1 MLTITPPARPRSAEE
16 IRVGA
21 VTEQAD
27 GTWLASLSL
36 PEWPDHAASL
46 RVWAPTHRE
55 LEHQMATWRKAAVPL
70 QELAAALVVNDDARA
85 AAPLTQL
92 AALAPRLRLWAIEA
106 YQRWPQDT
114 TAQTVLGLCCVALGR
129 RKEAFFHLLRA
140 GSRWQAESPRG
151 LLLGAAAMQL
161 LGDAASARA
170 MLTALRRLVET
181 ARIANIVRHFTHHV
195 VWTRPDLLRHV
206 RGVVQVG
213 ANVGDE
219 ADCWA
224 ALGVR
229 SLIAFEP
236 VPEAFT
242 RLCANLRR
250 YAPAGSHWQ
259 PVQLAV
265 ADRCGQLEFWQG
277 KETGNSS
284 FFELHPDRSEF
295 HRKNQHARR
304 IVVPTT
310 TLDTWFD
317 EHPGMLADHN
327 LMFLDVQGA
336 EHLVIEGA
344 RRSLRS
350 IDYVVMEL
358 SEAEIYTGTWTIARM
373 DALMASCGFDK
384 VAQEPNGF
392 PEQVD
397 ALYMRRGAPRD

>member
-1 MLTITPPARPRSAEE
+1 MLTITPLAPPRVPTEN
-16 IRVGA
+16 RTGA
-21 VTEQAD
+21 TTEQAD
-27 GTWLASLSL
+27 GSWATSVPL
-36 PEWPDHAASL
+36 PAWPDRAASL
-46 RVWAPTHRE
+46 PVWAPTHRE
-55 LEHQMATWRKAAVPL
+55 LERQLATWRQAAAPL
-70 QELAAALVVNDDARA
+70 QELAAALVVNDEARA
-85 AAPLTQL
+85 AAPLTRL
-92 AALAPRLRLWAIEA
+92 TALAPRLRLWAIEA
-106 YQRWPQDT
+106 YQRWPEDT

-140 GSRWQAESPRG
+140 GSRWHAESPRG

-161 LGDAASARA
+161 LGDAAAARV

-206 RGVVQVG
+206 RGVIQVG

-229 SLIAFEP
+229 SLLAFEP
-236 VPEAFT
+236 VPDAFA
-242 RLCANLRR
+242 RLCVNLRR
-250 YAPAGSHWQ
+250 HAPAGSRWQ

-265 ADRCGQLEFWQG
+265 ADRCGELEFWQG
-277 KETGNSS
+277 RETGNSS
-284 FFELHPDRSEF
+284 FLELHPERSEF
-295 HRKNQHARR
+295 HRKNQHSRR

-317 EHPGMLADHN
+317 EHPGELAAHN
-327 LMFLDVQGA
+327 LMFIDVQGA

-344 RRSLRS
+344 RRCLRS

-358 SEAEIYTGTWTIARM
+358 SEAEIYTGTWTIAQM

-397 ALYMRRGAPRD
+397 ALYVRRDAPRD